1 MVILVCNAF
10 GSGKDKSGRM
20 SVPVCEC
27 ARFEVATTLHGV
39 TSEDRNYG
47 VGEART

>member
-1 MVILVCNAF
+1 MGPVVILVCNAF

-27 ARFEVATTLHGV
+27 ARFEVPV
-39 TSEDRNYG
+39 VVR
-47 VGEART
+47 V